1 MATSLATFV
10 TALEQTW
17 TSLIG
22 VVDDLTEDQW
32 HAPTELPGWTVKDN
46 VSHVLGV
53 ELFLL
58 GEPLPEHP
66 LPDTLTHIR
75 NDAGRWV
82 EIPVDVRRPV
92 PGAAV
97 LAELRDVVDRRLKA
111 LRALDEP
118 ALDDVVTGVLGIPM
132 PQKHL
137 LGLRAFDSW
146 THEQDVRRA
155 LRRPGGFDTEAAT
168 LARRRLLLGLAALPF
183 EAGRSVVFETADQLP
198 SVATVT
204 FGQQYAEGDRADA
217 DARITLDFDT
227 FVRLGTGR
235 AHYPDVTVRIAGDRA
250 FAEDVLRGMT
260 ITP

>member
-1 MATSLATFV
+1 MATSLASFV

-17 TSLIG
+17 NSLADVG
-22 VVDDLTEDQW
+22 SDLTPEQW

-46 VSHVLGV
+46 VSHVVGV

-92 PGAAV
+92 PGDAV
-97 LAELRDVVDRRLKA
+97 LAELREVADRRLKA
-111 LRALDEP
+111 LRALDEA

-132 PQKHL
+132 VQKHL
-137 LGLRAFDSW
+137 LGLRVFDSW
-146 THEQDVRRA
+146 IHEQDVRRA
-155 LRRPGGFDTEAAT
+155 LGRPGGFDSEAAT
-168 LARRRLLLGLAALPF
+168 MTRRRLLLGFGGLPV
-183 EAGRSVVFETADQLP
+183 EAGRSVVFETTDQLA

-204 FGQQYAEGDRADA
+204 FGQQYVDADRADA

-227 FVRLGTGR
+227 FVRLGAGR
-235 AHYPDVTVRIAGDRA
+235 AHYPDVALTIAGDRA
-250 FAEDVLRGMT
+250 FAEDVLRQLA